1 MASTWF
7 WLAPGNTKEARHDP
21 ARQTNNPGGQLSTNG
36 QIKTNGNPVVPFL
49 GKGLS
54 SSPPT
59 IQLST
64 LAITTI
70 AASWLAKPRPW
81 PFWA

>member
-1 MASTWF
+1 MIQQGKPTI
-7 WLAPGNTKEARHDP
+7 R
-21 ARQTNNPGGQLSTNG
+21 GGGRLSTNG
-36 QIKTNGNPVVPFL
+36 QIKTNGSPVVPFL
-49 GKGLS
+49 GKRLS